1 MKQELQKKG
10 AVDRKGLW
18 AAIEQW
24 WLALQDLPGDRAEL
38 RRAHSPD
45 EAALTPAY
53 FALLKAIRPFGLSM
67 TMQRTR
73 MPIVAGVLAHVKPN
87 RVTVPVARSM
97 GPENKDSKARI
108 SDLRFR
114 RLLKTEDDTEL
125 YVMMIRMVRLLDEKV
140 NVQDLA
146 KSLTFWNDQTRKEW
160 AYLYYTGTTLDAS
173 SESQDSDSE

>member
-1 MKQELQKKG
+1 MNQELQKNRS
-10 AVDRKGLW
+10 VDYEELW
-18 AAIEQW
+18 AGIERW
-24 WLALQDLPGDRAEL
+24 WLALQDRPGDRAEL

-53 FALLKAIRPFGLSM
+53 FALLKEIRPSGLSM

-73 MPIVAGVLAHVKPN
+73 MPIVAGVLAHVKQN
-87 RVTVPVARSM
+87 RVNVPVAQSM
-97 GPENKDSKARI
+97 GPENQDGKARI

-140 NVQDLA
+140 NVKDLA
-146 KSLTFWNDQTRKEW
+146 KSLTFWNERTRKEW
-160 AYLYYTGTTLDAS
+160 AYLYYTGKALDVS
-173 SESQDSDSE
+173 SESDDSDSE

>member
-1 MKQELQKKG
+1 MKQESQKKR
-10 AVDRKGLW
+10 ALDYKELW
-18 AAIEQW
+18 AAIEKW
-24 WLALQDLPGDRAEL
+24 WLALQDMPGDRAEL

-53 FALLKAIRPFGLSM
+53 FALLREIRPLGLSM
-67 TMQRTR
+67 TMQRMR
-73 MPIVAGVLAHVKPN
+73 MPIVAGVLAHVKSN

-97 GPENKDSKARI
+97 GPRI

-146 KSLTFWNDQTRKEW
+146 KSLTFWNERTRKEW

-173 SESQDSDSE
+173 IESQVSDSE